1 MTQSAIK
8 STQTKNEE
16 KGAVQDQSIYSQ
28 TKLPE
33 RSTDERSLPGQK
45 RGFNLLNPRGGRSMR
60 NCNTESAHTAT
71 CVLVGTATCLISRHT
86 ARLRAARSSGY
97 VRKLSGR
104 LD

>member
-1 MTQSAIK
+1 MLRGILSEGRDVTLVAAGMDPLPFIWQL
-8 STQTKNEE
+8 Q
-16 KGAVQDQSIYSQ
+16 AV
-28 TKLPE
+28 
-33 RSTDERSLPGQK
+33 
-45 RGFNLLNPRGGRSMR
+45 NLLNPRGGRSMR

-86 ARLRAARSSGY
+86 ARSRAARSSGY